1 MVMIRKEQSADIT
14 RIREINIQAFD
25 QSEEADLVDRLR
37 ERCKDILELVAVCDN
52 EVIGHILFSPATIEY
67 QGRTIAGAA
76 LGLMAVMP
84 RYQRRGIGTKL
95 VKDGVLRLQEK
106 SCPFLVVIGHP
117 EYYPRFGFRPASQ
130 YGIQSDWDVPDEAFM
145 MIVLADE
152 EMQGV
157 KGTVKYRPEFSQA

>member
-1 MVMIRKEQSADIT
+1 MIRKEQSADIT